1 MKMKFNLVVLAVL
14 LALTTACKKETV
26 NDKEVLLD
34 TTSVQR
40 PEAVETASPT
50 AQVPVDGKYPI
61 MTFQKEEHDFGTIKQ
76 GDKVSTDFQFKNT
89 GEADLIITSARGSC
103 GCTVPDYP
111 KTPIKPGETGNIKVS
126 FDSKGKRGKTSK
138 TVTILCNT
146 QGGNKILKINAN
158 IEVPQKN

>member
-1 MKMKFNLVVLAVL
+1 MKIKFNLVVLAAL
-14 LALTTACKKETV
+14 LALTTACKKENV

-34 TTSVQR
+34 STSVQR
-40 PEAVETASPT
+40 PEAVETATPT
-50 AQVPVDGKYPI
+50 TQVPTDGKYPA

-126 FDSKGKRGKTSK
+126 FDSRGKQGKTTK
-138 TVTILCNT
+138 TVTIMCNT
-146 QGGNKILKINAN
+146 QEGNKILKINAN

>member
-1 MKMKFNLVVLAVL
+1 MKMKFNLVVLVVL

-34 TTSVQR
+34 STSVQR
-40 PEAVETASPT
+40 PEAIETATPT
-50 AQVPVDGKYPI
+50 AQVPTDGKYPA

-126 FDSKGKRGKTSK
+126 FDSKGKQGKTSK

-146 QGGNKILKINAN
+146 QEGNKILKINAN
-158 IEVPQKN
+158 IEVPNKN